1 MNKELSIS
9 IEDIKEELKKSA
21 EELVKNEVKTQF
33 VTWIGEK
40 ALPVAKELAIN
51 YTEALKASAN
61 PNFGWLRFRDI
72 VFLPLLIQFGLWF
85 VETTIKR
92 IQEEV

>member
-33 VTWIGEK
+33 VTWIGE
-40 ALPVAKELAIN
+40 LAVN

>member
-40 ALPVAKELAIN
+40 ALYSCLDMDLMMNKIIEI
-51 YTEALKASAN
+51 
-61 PNFGWLRFRDI
+61 
-72 VFLPLLIQFGLWF
+72 
-85 VETTIKR
+85 
-92 IQEEV
+92 